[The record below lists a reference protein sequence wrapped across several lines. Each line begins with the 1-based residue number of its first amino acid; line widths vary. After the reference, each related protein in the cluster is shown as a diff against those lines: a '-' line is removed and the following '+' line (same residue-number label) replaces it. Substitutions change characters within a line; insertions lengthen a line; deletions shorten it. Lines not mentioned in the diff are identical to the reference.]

1 MESQKTCKLFGVIR
15 AVLGI
20 RGALPLVHGP
30 LGCAYHLRYILSA
43 RSARPVRILSTEMDQ
58 NDVVFGAEEKLE
70 KKILEVDEKYSPE
83 LIVVL
88 TSCASSI
95 IGEDIESVIK
105 RVKNSIN
112 AEIIWISSGGF
123 EGNQVDGYEEA
134 LSRFVEFMDEPSHAK
149 GEEPSINLVGQFR
162 GGQDLKNLKADFE
175 SLKINVGC
183 VLTSGSTFQEVKS
196 AASADLNVSMCEASA
211 LVPCEIMQKKFGT
224 PFISP
229 TFPMGVS
236 TTSNYFREICSFL
249 GVEYTLQ
256 GEEEHAKAILED
268 YSKYLRG
275 KRAVIISGS
284 TRAIALTE
292 FLHELGME
300 TVLVCVDFEGRET
313 MKKLTEI
320 TLKEGINPI
329 ILEEPEYHEIVH
341 QIKKLKPDIIL
352 GGLGELGIAKT
363 FKVPLID
370 VMHSQEVT
378 MGFKGALELA
388 NVIKEALES

>member
-20 RGALPLVHGP
+20 KGALPLIHGP

-43 RSARPVRILSTEMDQ
+43 RSSTPVRILSTEMDQ

-105 RVKNSIN
+105 RVKKRIN
-112 AEIIWISSGGF
+112 ADIIWISSGGF

-134 LSRFVEFMDEPSHAK
+134 LSRFIDLMDEPPHNK
-149 GEEPSINLVGQFR
+149 GGGPSINLVGQFR
-162 GGQDLKNLKADFE
+162 GGQDLKNLKSDFE
-175 SLKINVGC
+175 SLKIRVGC
-183 VLTSGSTFQEVKS
+183 VLTSGATFQEVKN
-196 AASADLNVSMCEASA
+196 AGSADLNVSMCEASA
-211 LVPCEIMQKKFGT
+211 LIPCEMMQKKFGT

-229 TFPMGVS
+229 VFPVGVS
-236 TTSNYFREICSFL
+236 TTSSYFREICNFL

-256 GEEEHAKAILED
+256 DEEKHAKTLLKD
-268 YSKYLRG
+268 SSRYLAG
-275 KRAVIISGS
+275 KRVVVISGS

-292 FLHELGME
+292 FLCELGME
-300 TVLVCVDFEGRET
+300 PVLVCVDFEGRET
-313 MKKLTEI
+313 MKKLMKI
-320 TLKEGINPI
+320 TSREGINPV
-329 ILEEPEYHEIVH
+329 ILKEPEYHEIVH
-341 QIKKLKPDIIL
+341 HMTKLKPELIL
-352 GGLGELGIAKT
+352 GGLGEQALART
-363 FKVPLID
+363 FKIPLID

-378 MGFKGALELA
+378 MGFKGALKLV
-388 NVIKEALES
+388 NVI